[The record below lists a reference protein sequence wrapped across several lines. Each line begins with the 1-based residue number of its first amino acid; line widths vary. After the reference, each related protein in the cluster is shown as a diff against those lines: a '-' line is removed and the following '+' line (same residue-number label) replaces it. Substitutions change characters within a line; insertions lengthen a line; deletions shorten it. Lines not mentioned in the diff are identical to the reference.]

1 MLTQFPTLPQDFVN
15 GVIKVQSNLESLLLD
30 KEVEALKPFLKKAP
44 PAPAPALEEPT
55 DMTDDE
61 DSTPAPKYLSLNE
74 LRMKDEQ
81 KEKELKANGGSNYV
95 NGIHAVGGTASMVET
110 AWSMADNFYTKRR
123 SSMSPLLFEL
133 IMCLK
138 WNRSLWT
145 MQDVAEANRRR
156 KNEAKEK
163 VSDSMM
169 KRLAEDCAEIRKHN
183 QLIPN
188 DDDGAETDC
197 EE

>member
-1 MLTQFPTLPQDFVN
+1 
-15 GVIKVQSNLESLLLD
+15 
-30 KEVEALKPFLKKAP
+30 
-44 PAPAPALEEPT
+44 
-55 DMTDDE
+55 
-61 DSTPAPKYLSLNE
+61 
-74 LRMKDEQ
+74 
-81 KEKELKANGGSNYV
+81 
-95 NGIHAVGGTASMVET
+95 
-110 AWSMADNFYTKRR
+110 
-123 SSMSPLLFEL
+123 
-133 IMCLK
+133 
-138 WNRSLWT
+138 